1 MVVRGEKM
9 IRYLIK
15 NNIKLL
21 LRNKWVMVV
30 MILSPIFVIMVLSS
44 AFEDLMKSYEGV
56 ETFKAGYF
64 VEESGQFAGSMEQ
77 IKEAGKQ
84 AGISFVEYTDGKAED
99 IMEEN
104 ELSVFVEFGKK
115 EYIIYESTDCKT
127 EGIVLEYFL
136 SRLMDSALAGQ
147 TASGVELPVQELS
160 FMPAIDSKDYYGIIY
175 VVYFIWVSL
184 VCISGVLSS
193 ERKNGILKKFRVSPM
208 SEMGLFLSKWIPCI
222 AVTIGTMTIT
232 ILVCIGLFDIA
243 WGNIPWSILILLLA
257 IFAAISFGLFLY
269 YLFDNLAVTIVG
281 LFTIVWFMGF
291 AGGSFETYMFS
302 SCPEWIKHLSPI
314 YYINRT
320 LVEYSCMGKSDYT
333 MPCILYMIVLT
344 VICTAGA
351 LLIGRMRRGKSS

>member
-1 MVVRGEKM
+1 
-9 IRYLIK
+9 
-15 NNIKLL
+15 
-21 LRNKWVMVV
+21 
-30 MILSPIFVIMVLSS
+30 
-44 AFEDLMKSYEGV
+44 
-56 ETFKAGYF
+56 
-64 VEESGQFAGSMEQ
+64 
-77 IKEAGKQ
+77 
-84 AGISFVEYTDGKAED
+84 
-99 IMEEN
+99 
-104 ELSVFVEFGKK
+104 
-115 EYIIYESTDCKT
+115 
-127 EGIVLEYFL
+127 
-136 SRLMDSALAGQ
+136 
-147 TASGVELPVQELS
+147 
-160 FMPAIDSKDYYGIIY
+160 
-175 VVYFIWVSL
+175 
-184 VCISGVLSS
+184 
-193 ERKNGILKKFRVSPM
+193 
-208 SEMGLFLSKWIPCI
+208 MGLFLSKWIPCI

-269 YLFDNLAVTIVG
+269 YLFDNLAVSIVG
-281 LFTIVWFMGF
+281 LFTIVWLMGF